1 VLGCRIPC
9 HADFE
14 ELNLRFYVRRHGPEG
29 WRRGVVFIK
38 EIVPRRAVTLVAR
51 KIYGENYVT
60 MPMGHEITKSL
71 VDGTYSHSIS
81 YTWRPAG
88 GPNWLRMETATELQ
102 LPAEGSLDQ
111 FIAEH
116 YWGYTRLSDGRG
128 LEYRVDH
135 LPWRV
140 APAQSLSLHC
150 DAEQLYGASL
160 AEHLTK
166 SPISAF
172 LVDGSTLSLE
182 AVGEIT
188 FNRQAPSRTLVHT
201 QFHDLFTCHVKC
213 PIRVHPAAAVL
224 AVAILDAHQLAFSL
238 RGRHRLVPARDR
250 EFVGGCVDLT
260 EDEFLRSRRVK

>member
-1 VLGCRIPC
+1 MSTQSAAFIDQAGLSGTRPFLTAEWRSLVMVNFEVDPALLLPLTPIGTELDDWHGNTLMSLVGFRFLNTRVLGCRIPC

-71 VDGTYSHSIS
+71 MDGTYSHSIS

-102 LPAEGSLDQ
+102 LPAEGSLNQ

-172 LVDGSTLSLE
+172 LVDGSPVT
-182 AVGEIT
+182 VYRGT
-188 FNRQAPSRTLVHT
+188 PM
-201 QFHDLFTCHVKC
+201 D
-213 PIRVHPAAAVL
+213 
-224 AVAILDAHQLAFSL
+224 VAS
-238 RGRHRLVPARDR
+238 
-250 EFVGGCVDLT
+250 
-260 EDEFLRSRRVK
+260 